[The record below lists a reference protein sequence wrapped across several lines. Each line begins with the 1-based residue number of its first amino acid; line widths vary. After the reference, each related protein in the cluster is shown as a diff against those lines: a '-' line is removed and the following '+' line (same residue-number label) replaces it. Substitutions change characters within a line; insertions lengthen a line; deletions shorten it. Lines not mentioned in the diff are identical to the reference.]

1 MSNEHCLGA
10 TMLCVYVELP
20 GIFIHPRKNMPSICY
35 CYAKKKEEGAGVVVF
50 VDLMSASPSPG
61 QSHRSGVS

>member
-1 MSNEHCLGA
+1 MSVALVPLCYVC
-10 TMLCVYVELP
+10 MLNYQAFLSILV
-20 GIFIHPRKNMPSICY
+20 KNMPSICY